1 MDGVLIEN
9 RSSWKVIHK
18 TYNIDNSDL
27 FKEFYKGKLGDEEFL
42 NKDIKRMREYG
53 LTKEKIEIA
62 LNNIKYTKGLKE
74 CIEFAKNIGK
84 TAIISGGV
92 KCIADKIAKYG
103 INFVFANEIEFVDD
117 KPFRGILNVP
127 FRRKDIIL
135 ESLMKEIDVKKE
147 NVIVIGDSKY
157 DVSMFKLAGL
167 SIAFNP
173 FDDIVK
179 EKANIVVDSNDMKDL
194 IHILKNYY

>member
-1 MDGVLIEN
+1 M
-9 RSSWKVIHK
+9 
-18 TYNIDNSDL
+18 
-27 FKEFYKGKLGDEEFL
+27 
-42 NKDIKRMREYG
+42 
-53 LTKEKIEIA
+53 
-62 LNNIKYTKGLKE
+62 
-74 CIEFAKNIGK
+74 
-84 TAIISGGV
+84 
-92 KCIADKIAKYG
+92 
-103 INFVFANEIEFVDD
+103 
-117 KPFRGILNVP
+117 NVP